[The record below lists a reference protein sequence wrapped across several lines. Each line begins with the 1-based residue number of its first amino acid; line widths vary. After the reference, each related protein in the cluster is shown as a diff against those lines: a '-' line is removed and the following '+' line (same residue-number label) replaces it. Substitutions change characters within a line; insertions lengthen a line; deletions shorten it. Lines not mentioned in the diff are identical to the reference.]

1 MFLTGGKAL
10 MGLGVLPDYQ
20 TLSNSEYP
28 YSEAQQTDGGREVSS
43 SRGKEPRP
51 SAKVPKST
59 LSGKRC
65 GDA

>member
-1 MFLTGGKAL
+1 

-28 YSEAQQTDGGREVSS
+28 YSEVQQTDGGREVSS